1 MALPLVAGTLMGA
14 PDPAVLRRD
23 EKSLRRA
30 RKEAKQAIVDLGR
43 QKIRLHESGL
53 KPFVNTFKKITDV
66 DRSELDVREA
76 ADFEAQFTCL
86 DQTVAG
92 MEAGVLQ
99 ADSLEFGILAGLAAY
114 GITGAIE
121 TAPPDDVES
130 GRSDAAAGDVMLA
143 WIGASD
149 KPKALRLPTGLGM
162 DLGNASASRAAMK
175 TLEVATKAIGQVAGD
190 VQALL
195 AKTQVY
201 LEGTLGALTSLVAA
215 NAVYRNYDLKQK
227 RLVARTAT
235 LAIMASLVAQTPLF
249 DEDGVST
256 KRVVELIEKAN
267 KRLLSTAHQ
276 LILED

>member
-1 MALPLVAGTLMGA
+1 MPLPVVGVMFGA
-14 PDPAVLRRD
+14 PDPAALRRD

-43 QKIRLHESGL
+43 QKIRLYESGF

-66 DRSELDVREA
+66 DRGELDVGEA
-76 ADFEAQFTCL
+76 ADFDAQCL
-86 DQTVAG
+86 DQITAG
-92 MEAGVLQ
+92 MEDGSLQ
-99 ADSLEFGILAGLAAY
+99 ADSLEFGVLAGLAAY

-130 GRSDAAAGDVMLA
+130 GRSNAAAGDVMLA
-143 WIGASD
+143 WIGASA
-149 KPKALRLPTGLGM
+149 KPKELRLPMMDFTG
-162 DLGNASASRAAMK
+162 LGNASASRAAMK
-175 TLEVATKAIGQVAGD
+175 ALEVATKAIGRSASD
-190 VQALL
+190 VQATL

-201 LEGTLGALTSLVAA
+201 LEGALGALTSLVAS
-215 NAVYRNYDLKQK
+215 NAVYRTYDLKQK

-235 LAIMASLVAQTPLF
+235 LAIMANSVAQTPLF

-256 KRVVELIEKAN
+256 KRVVEVIEKAN
-267 KRLLSTAHQ
+267 KRLLSAAHQ

>member
-1 MALPLVAGTLMGA
+1 MALPLVAGTLVGA

-43 QKIRLHESGL
+43 QKIRLYESGF

-66 DRSELDVREA
+66 DRGELDVGEA
-76 ADFEAQFTCL
+76 ADFDAQFICL
-86 DQTVAG
+86 DQTMAG
-92 MEAGVLQ
+92 MEDGSLQ
-99 ADSLEFGILAGLAAY
+99 ADSLEFGVFAGLAAY

-130 GRSDAAAGDVMLA
+130 GRSNAAAGDVMLA
-143 WIGASD
+143 WIGASA
-149 KPKALRLPTGLGM
+149 KPKALRLPMMDFTG
-162 DLGNASASRAAMK
+162 LGNASASRAAMK
-175 TLEVATKAIGQVAGD
+175 ALEVATKAIGRSASD
-190 VQALL
+190 VQATL

-201 LEGTLGALTSLVAA
+201 LEGALGALTSLVAS
-215 NAVYRNYDLKQK
+215 NAVYRTYDLKQK

-235 LAIMASLVAQTPLF
+235 LTIMANSVAQTPLF

-256 KRVVELIEKAN
+256 EGVVEVIEKTN
-267 KRLLSTAHQ
+267 KRLLSVAHQ